1 MSVAVGASTPA
12 AVVGLEHASELMR
25 SVADYVQGADQP
37 DILDISRRSLNRGI
51 DRVNSRTWKDLTTT
65 QTITL
70 VADQRTYDLAA
81 NIKKPLHCERMNG
94 SSAAEGR
101 YYYKEY
107 KSLLEEHVYQSTSS
121 SPSVYSIDYAARKFV
136 FNIPPSSDFVSSWP
150 TAKLTAYIRLPYLTQ
165 PDDVHGAPGE
175 FNGYLIWEARAELAA
190 IRGQDRSARFAE
202 QKAASLWRGLIA
214 NDSDQMT
221 DWDV

>member
-1 MSVAVGASTPA
+1 MSIVVAASTPS
-12 AVVGLEHASELMR
+12 AVVGQENASELMR
-25 SVADYVQGADQP
+25 SVADYVQGAAHP

-51 DRVNSRTWKDLTTT
+51 DRINSRVWKDLTTT

-70 VADQRTYDLAA
+70 VADQRTYDLSA
-81 NIKKPLHCERMNG
+81 NIKKPMHCERMNG
-94 SSAAEGR
+94 SGNAEGR
-101 YYYKEY
+101 YYFKEY
-107 KSLLEEHVYQSTSS
+107 KSLLEEHINQATSD
-121 SPSVYSIDYAARKFV
+121 SPSVYSLDYSARKFV
-136 FNIPPSSDFVSSWP
+136 FNIPPSSGFASSWP

-190 IRGQDRSARFAE
+190 VRGQDRSARFAE
-202 QKAASLWRGLIA
+202 AKAGSLWRGLIA